1 MAKRTIGTTTQI
13 FVAMLAGAALGAVL
27 PGVTS
32 HLRVVGD
39 IFINAVK
46 MMVVPL
52 LLCSIVVGIADLRDV
67 RNVGTVGIATIAF
80 AAVTNLLAAFFG
92 TVAGVLT
99 QPGAGL
105 KPGNGVQ
112 AVANAQLSLRDVLL
126 SIVPDNIVDAMAKSN
141 LLAVIAFSAL
151 LGLAIVS
158 VRERGEPVVALLR
171 SSLDIISA
179 VLKMII
185 AAAPLAVCA
194 LIANVVATTGWTV
207 LAAMLRMVLVV
218 WAGIGIFIVGYVSVI
233 HIVLLRNSPLEF
245 FRRTSEAS
253 LMALATCSG
262 MVTMPVT
269 IRNATELGVPHDKAA
284 LVVGTGTA
292 LINGGSS
299 FYKAAAVVFVAS
311 LYGTTLSLHQLFIV
325 VLLSAF
331 LVTAGVP
338 AAGTMSVA
346 VALTMFGIPL
356 EGIATLMAI
365 DRIRDMPSTWGNVVT
380 HALGARVVHHFSLG
394 TSVEEPQP

>member
-1 MAKRTIGTTTQI
+1 MRKHKIGATAQI
-13 FVAMLAGAALGAVL
+13 VIAMLAGALLGALL
-27 PGVTS
+27 PGVAS
-32 HLRVVGD
+32 HLRFVGD

-52 LLCSIVVGIADLRDV
+52 LLCSIALGIADLRDIK
-67 RNVGTVGIATIAF
+67 NVGTVGIATLAF
-80 AAVTNLLAAFFG
+80 AAVTNLLSSFFG
-92 TVAGVLT
+92 TIAGVLT
-99 QPGAGL
+99 HPGAGL
-105 KPGNGVQ
+105 KPLNGVQ
-112 AVANAQLSLRDVLL
+112 AVASGALSWNDVLL
-126 SIVPDNIVDAMAKSN
+126 SIVPENIVDAMAKSN
-141 LLAVIAFSAL
+141 LLAVIAFSVL
-151 LGLAIVS
+151 VGLAILG
-158 VRERGEPVVALLR
+158 VRERAEPVVALLR

-179 VLKMII
+179 VLKMVI
-185 AAAPLAVCA
+185 AVAPFAVFA
-194 LIANVVATTGWTV
+194 LIANVVATTGW
-207 LAAMLRMVLVV
+207 AVLVAMMKMVVVV
-218 WAGIGIFIVGYVSVI
+218 WVGIAAFIVGYVFVI
-233 HIVLLRNSPLEF
+233 HILFLRSSPLQF
-245 FRRTSEAS
+245 FRKTSEAS

-269 IRNATELGVPHDKAA
+269 IRNATELGVPRDKAA

-311 LYGTTLSLHQLFIV
+311 LYGTTLTLHQLCIV

-356 EGIATLMAI
+356 EGIAALMAI
-365 DRIRDMPSTWGNVVT
+365 DRIRDMPSTWGNVIS
-380 HALGARVVHHFSLG
+380 HALGARLVHHLSPG
-394 TSVEEPQP
+394 TSVEEPQD